1 MDEVGGH
8 RHHAVH
14 LFVFAVI
21 IVVAVR
27 KKIIF

>member
-8 RHHAVH
+8 IHHAVH
-14 LFVFAVI
+14 LFAFAVI

-27 KKIIF
+27 KK